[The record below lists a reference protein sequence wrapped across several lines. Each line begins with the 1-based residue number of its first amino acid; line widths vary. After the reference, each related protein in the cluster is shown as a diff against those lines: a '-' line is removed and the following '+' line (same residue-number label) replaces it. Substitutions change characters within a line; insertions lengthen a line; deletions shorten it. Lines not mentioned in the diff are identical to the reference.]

1 VKVTRHVL
9 ICLPDR
15 DFDPTEV
22 ATPWHRLREAGFRV
36 TFATEQ
42 AAVAAADPLLLT
54 GVVFGKLGAQA
65 DALERY
71 HRMIQSA
78 EYLHPQRW
86 RDVAATEFDALMLPG
101 GHAQGMR
108 PYLESLDLRTIIQ
121 QFFASAKIVAA
132 ICHGVLAVART
143 PTPATGVSVLHGYK
157 VTALLTVLERAAY
170 YSTFWKVGKY
180 YRTYPAYV
188 QQEVTRNLANKK
200 DFIAGDAPWKAF
212 ALRDRNVIT
221 ARYPKDAE
229 LFAAEI
235 VAALA

>member
-1 VKVTRHVL
+1 MTRHVL

-15 DFDPTEV
+15 DFDPTEL

-36 TFATEQ
+36 AFATEQ

-54 GVVFGKLGAQA
+54 GVVFGKLGAEA

-71 HRMIQSA
+71 YRMIQSA
-78 EYLHPQRW
+78 EFLHPLRW
-86 RDVAATEFDALMLPG
+86 SDVKALDFDALLLPG

-108 PYLESLDLRTIIQ
+108 QYLESLDLRAVIQ

-143 PTPATGVSVLHGYK
+143 PAPDTGVSLLRGYK

-170 YSTFWKVGKY
+170 YSTFWKLGKY
-180 YRTYPAYV
+180 YRTYPEYV
-188 QQEVTRNLANKK
+188 QHEVTRNLASKK

-235 VAALA
+235 IAALA